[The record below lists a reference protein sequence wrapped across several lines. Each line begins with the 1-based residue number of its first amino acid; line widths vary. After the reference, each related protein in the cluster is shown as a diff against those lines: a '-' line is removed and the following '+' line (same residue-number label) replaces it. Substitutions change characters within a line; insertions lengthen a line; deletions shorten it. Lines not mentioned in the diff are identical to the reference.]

1 MEEFYKKK
9 IIRDFLTLFS
19 ESKWKNLCILCM
31 EYGVLTLKQKYQ
43 VSSLSMEDI
52 EEFVNDLIEEESKKN
67 QKNLKKLRQGIVS
80 NTNFNYSNNSNNM
93 NSNSKANNTSTSFK
107 PSSDWRKGEV
117 KTIFDNEDANNIY
130 SNNEQNN
137 NYNFDNYNPNNPRNS
152 NNFHYRQNNENNNIR
167 INDNNYIDPT
177 TASNNEEPAFIK
189 RGKEK
194 LIDDILFPKQ
204 NKLVNYRKDN
214 IFNNN
219 LPKKQQMKQYKT
231 SYNESFGNKKKN
243 NLNNYQNVNSKYKN
257 NKNNYNDYNN
267 TSFTEGISFNASKTL
282 KRSSS
287 FSNNNRFKS
296 GLQKLKMTKPLN
308 NKMNNDDSMNNSFSV
323 RANYSNKINNVPSKI
338 KSQVEADK
346 KIYGLLKKNQGNKYY

>member
-9 IIRDFLTLFS
+9 IIRDFVTLFS

-43 VSSLSMEDI
+43 ISSLSMEDI

-67 QKNLKKLRQGIVS
+67 QKNLKKLRQGIIS
-80 NTNFNYSNNSNNM
+80 NTNFNYNNNNI
-93 NSNSKANNTSTSFK
+93 NSNSMANNTSTSFK

-117 KTIFDNEDANNIY
+117 KTIFDNEDTNKIFNINAQEQNFNLNNNNI
-130 SNNEQNN
+130 NNYHYRKDNENENIKINNNN
-137 NYNFDNYNPNNPRNS
+137 NYI
-152 NNFHYRQNNENNNIR
+152 E
-167 INDNNYIDPT
+167 PT
-177 TASNNEEPAFIK
+177 TVSNEEPAFIK
-189 RGKEK
+189 KGKDK

-204 NKLVNYRKDN
+204 NKIVNYRKDN

-219 LPKKQQMKQYKT
+219 MPKNQQIKQYKT
-231 SYNESFGNKKKN
+231 SYNESYGNKKKN
-243 NLNNYQNVNSKYKN
+243 NINNYSNINSKYKN
-257 NKNNYNDYNN
+257 YNDYYNN

-287 FSNNNRFKS
+287 FSNNTRFKS
-296 GLQKLKMTKPLN
+296 GLQKLKMTKLLN
-308 NKMNNDDSMNNSFSV
+308 KNNNDDSMNNSFSV

-338 KSQVEADK
+338 KSQVDADK
-346 KIYGLLKKNQGNKYY
+346 KIYGLLKKNQNQNQGNKYY

>member
-67 QKNLKKLRQGIVS
+67 QKNLKKLRQGLIS
-80 NTNFNYSNNSNNM
+80 NTNFNYNNNNI
-93 NSNSKANNTSTSFK
+93 NSNSMANNTSTSFK

-117 KTIFDNEDANNIY
+117 KTIFDNEDTNKLFNINAQEQNFNLNNNNI
-130 SNNEQNN
+130 N
-137 NYNFDNYNPNNPRNS
+137 NY
-152 NNFHYRQNNENNNIR
+152 HYRTNNENENIK
-167 INDNNYIDPT
+167 INDNNNYIEPT
-177 TASNNEEPAFIK
+177 TVSNEEPAFIK
-189 RGKEK
+189 KGKDK

-204 NKLVNYRKDN
+204 NKIVNYRKDN
-214 IFNNN
+214 LFNNN
-219 LPKKQQMKQYKT
+219 LPKKQQLKQYKT
-231 SYNESFGNKKKN
+231 SYNESYGNKKKN
-243 NLNNYQNVNSKYKN
+243 NINNYSNVNSKYKN
-257 NKNNYNDYNN
+257 YNDYYNN

-287 FSNNNRFKS
+287 FSNNTRFKS
-296 GLQKLKMTKPLN
+296 GLQKLKMTKALN
-308 NKMNNDDSMNNSFSV
+308 KNNNDDSMNNSFSV

-338 KSQVEADK
+338 KSQVDADK
-346 KIYGLLKKNQGNKYY
+346 KIYGLLKKNQNQN

>member
-43 VSSLSMEDI
+43 ISSLSMEDI

-67 QKNLKKLRQGIVS
+67 QKNLKKLRQGIIS
-80 NTNFNYSNNSNNM
+80 NTNFNYNNNNI
-93 NSNSKANNTSTSFK
+93 NSNSMANNTSTSFK

-117 KTIFDNEDANNIY
+117 KTIFDNEDTNKIFNINAQEQNFNLNNNNINNY
-130 SNNEQNN
+130 HYRKNNENENIKINNNN
-137 NYNFDNYNPNNPRNS
+137 NYI
-152 NNFHYRQNNENNNIR
+152 E
-167 INDNNYIDPT
+167 PT
-177 TASNNEEPAFIK
+177 TVSNEEPAFIK
-189 RGKEK
+189 KGKDK

-204 NKLVNYRKDN
+204 NKIVNYRKDN

-219 LPKKQQMKQYKT
+219 MPKKQQIKQYKT
-231 SYNESFGNKKKN
+231 SYNESYGNKKKSN
-243 NLNNYQNVNSKYKN
+243 INNYSNVNSKYKN
-257 NKNNYNDYNN
+257 NNDYYNN

-287 FSNNNRFKS
+287 FSNNTRFKS
-296 GLQKLKMTKPLN
+296 GLQKLKMTKALN
-308 NKMNNDDSMNNSFSV
+308 KNNNDDSMNNSFSV

-338 KSQVEADK
+338 KSQVDADK
-346 KIYGLLKKNQGNKYY
+346 KIYGLLKKNQNQNQGNKYY

>member
-67 QKNLKKLRQGIVS
+67 QKNLKKLRQGIIS
-80 NTNFNYSNNSNNM
+80 NTNFNYNNNNIY
-93 NSNSKANNTSTSFK
+93 SNSMANNTSTSFK

-117 KTIFDNEDANNIY
+117 KTIFDNEDPNKIFNINAQEQNLNLNNNI
-130 SNNEQNN
+130 N
-137 NYNFDNYNPNNPRNS
+137 NY
-152 NNFHYRQNNENNNIR
+152 HYKKNNENGNIK
-167 INDNNYIDPT
+167 INDNNNYIEPT
-177 TASNNEEPAFIK
+177 TVSNEEPAFIK
-189 RGKEK
+189 KGKDK

-204 NKLVNYRKDN
+204 NKIVNYRKDN
-214 IFNNN
+214 LFNNN
-219 LPKKQQMKQYKT
+219 LPKKQQLKQYKT
-231 SYNESFGNKKKN
+231 SYNESYGNKKKN
-243 NLNNYQNVNSKYKN
+243 NINNYSNVNSKYK
-257 NKNNYNDYNN
+257 NYNDYNN

-287 FSNNNRFKS
+287 FSNNTRFKS
-296 GLQKLKMTKPLN
+296 GLQKSKMTKPLN
-308 NKMNNDDSMNNSFSV
+308 KMNNDDPMNNSFSI

-338 KSQVEADK
+338 KSQVDADK
-346 KIYGLLKKNQGNKYY
+346 KIYGLLKNNKNQGNKYY

>member
-43 VSSLSMEDI
+43 ISSLSMEDI

-67 QKNLKKLRQGIVS
+67 QKNLKKLRQGIIS
-80 NTNFNYSNNSNNM
+80 NTNFNYNNNNI
-93 NSNSKANNTSTSFK
+93 NSNSMANNTSTSFK

-117 KTIFDNEDANNIY
+117 KTIFDNEDTNKIFNINAQEQNFNLNNNNINNY
-130 SNNEQNN
+130 HYRKNNENENIKINNNN
-137 NYNFDNYNPNNPRNS
+137 NYI
-152 NNFHYRQNNENNNIR
+152 E
-167 INDNNYIDPT
+167 PT
-177 TASNNEEPAFIK
+177 TVSNEEPAFIK
-189 RGKEK
+189 KGKDK

-204 NKLVNYRKDN
+204 NKIVNYRKDN

-219 LPKKQQMKQYKT
+219 MPKNQQIKQYKT
-231 SYNESFGNKKKN
+231 SYNESYGNKKKN
-243 NLNNYQNVNSKYKN
+243 NINNYSNVNSKYKN
-257 NKNNYNDYNN
+257 YNDYYNN

-287 FSNNNRFKS
+287 FSNNTRFKS
-296 GLQKLKMTKPLN
+296 GLQKLKMTKALN
-308 NKMNNDDSMNNSFSV
+308 KNNNDDSMNNSFSV

-338 KSQVEADK
+338 KSQVDADK
-346 KIYGLLKKNQGNKYY
+346 KIYGLLKKNQNQNQGNKYY